1 MNRVR
6 GFQIILVVLAAFF
19 LGYFVGTTKINL
31 QLKNYNPILSVSSKE
46 PPPGVNVDFANFWA
60 VWESVD
66 SKYYDKTKIDPQKML
81 NGAIAG
87 MLQTLGDPY
96 TVYLPPTSNDNFKQ
110 GLAGEFQGIGAELGT
125 KDNKIIVISPL
136 ENSPAIKAGVKPE
149 DTILKVEGESTQGWS
164 LAQAVEKI
172 RGPKGTTV
180 TLSIQ
185 HKGARNPENIKIVRD
200 VITVKSIDGYVKRIK
215 DIQNIKITNNLKPHE
230 NSEVMYLKLSQ
241 FGDNT
246 NKDWIALINKLHLS
260 TEKNPNFKGAVL
272 DLRNNPG
279 GYLSDAT
286 FIAAEFIKQGQT
298 VVIQETGGGARTTL
312 TTERRGLLLDSPLV
326 VLINKGSASA
336 SEIVSGALVD
346 HRRAKLVGEASFGKG
361 TIQQAND
368 LGNGAGV
375 HVTVAKWLT
384 PKGTWVNGKGLEP
397 DVKVSLDTKD
407 PAHDAQLEKA
417 IEELI
422 K

>member
-1 MNRVR
+1 
-6 GFQIILVVLAAFF
+6 
-19 LGYFVGTTKINL
+19 
-31 QLKNYNPILSVSSKE
+31 
-46 PPPGVNVDFANFWA
+46 
-60 VWESVD
+60 
-66 SKYYDKTKIDPQKML
+66 ML